1 MDKIL
6 DKKVINY
13 GEAIYEAITQEMARD
28 ENIFVYGLGVDDPKG
43 HYGTTK
49 DLHKKYGKLRS
60 FDTPLSE
67 DAMTGIGIGAALAGL
82 RPIYV
87 HQRMDF
93 LLLCMNQIVNMA
105 SKIRYISS
113 GEHSVPLVI
122 RAAIGRSW
130 GQGAQHSQALQ
141 SFYAY
146 TWTKSNC
153 ANNSS

>member
-67 DAMTGIGIGAALAGL
+67 DAMTGIGIGAAG
-82 RPIYV
+82 
-87 HQRMDF
+87 
-93 LLLCMNQIVNMA
+93 
-105 SKIRYISS
+105 
-113 GEHSVPLVI
+113 
-122 RAAIGRSW
+122 
-130 GQGAQHSQALQ
+130 
-141 SFYAY
+141 
-146 TWTKSNC
+146 
-153 ANNSS
+153 